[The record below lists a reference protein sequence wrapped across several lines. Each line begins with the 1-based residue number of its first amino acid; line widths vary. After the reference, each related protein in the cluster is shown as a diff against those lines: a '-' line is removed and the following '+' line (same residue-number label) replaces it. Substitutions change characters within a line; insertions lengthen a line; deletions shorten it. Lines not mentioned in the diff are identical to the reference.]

1 MVGPEKPIPCSCYR
15 AAIEQGVLVMTVA
28 ENVETLPRPCG
39 GNYEAAR
46 FNALRHGVL
55 SQYTVLPWE
64 DEHEYRALT
73 EAFAAEHSPEGPTE
87 EHLVEELVGI
97 IWRKRRLRLAEAAV
111 HHRALKRATDP
122 YRETAK
128 AALVH
133 IADHDEI
140 EAVGE
145 AIRATE
151 ARTEQDLAD
160 LDADQ
165 TMTEDAMRLLRM
177 PSPTVYVRA
186 LAALR
191 EDTRAWWEDQLSREP
206 DDCDATPFRADLD
219 SLRQFLEASWTAAR
233 GCAPSACAG

>member
-1 MVGPEKPIPCSCYR
+1 
-15 AAIEQGVLVMTVA
+15 MTVA
-28 ENVETLPRPCG
+28 ENAETLPLPRG
-39 GNYEAAR
+39 GNYETAR
-46 FNALRHGVL
+46 FNALQHGVL

-64 DEHEYRALT
+64 DGAEYSALI
-73 EAFAAEHSPEGPTE
+73 EALAAERSSEGLIE
-87 EHLVEELVGI
+87 EHLVEELAGI
-97 IWRKRRLRLAEAAV
+97 IWRKRRLRLAESAV
-111 HHRALKRATDP
+111 HHRAFKRATDP

-177 PSPTVYVRA
+177 PSPTAYVRA

-191 EDTRAWWEDQLSREP
+191 EDTRAWWEDQLSSDP
-206 DDCDATPFRADLD
+206 DDYDEGETPFRANTE
-219 SLRQFLEASWTAAR
+219 SLGRFLEGKVMPCPGTPPDGESLTTGR
-233 GCAPSACAG
+233 